1 MLAPYT
7 VAAIVRALRHVHG
20 DDIARAMLTN
30 GTTLAALIDAL
41 LHSPLTNRDAV
52 KLMTQAL
59 RSKDFIVT
67 PDFGSVWH
75 IKYVYD
81 RPKSLNVVDLAV
93 ITLDHGIFASTD
105 IRLLLAIDRVVK
117 QRGMDNV
124 GANVRSWGQTRP
136 SHRGGGNVTRFFDAE
151 TGTEIDPVTIDRT
164 TGAPVGTRP
173 IRIAGV

>member
-52 KLMTQAL
+52 KLITQAL
-59 RSKDFIVT
+59 RSNDFIVT
-67 PDFGSVWH
+67 PDFSSVWH
-75 IKYVYD
+75 IKYIYD

-105 IRLLLAIDRVVK
+105 IRLLLPIDRVVK
-117 QRGMDNV
+117 QRGMDDA
-124 GANVRSWGQTRP
+124 GAAFISRMYLSAPTDIPTFRPDVRYWG
-136 SHRGGGNVTRFFDAE
+136 
-151 TGTEIDPVTIDRT
+151 
-164 TGAPVGTRP
+164 
-173 IRIAGV
+173 

>member
-1 MLAPYT
+1 MLAPHT

-41 LHSPLTNRDAV
+41 LQSPLTNRDAV

-59 RSKDFIVT
+59 RSNDFIVT

-93 ITLDHGIFASTD
+93 ITLDHGTFASTD
-105 IRLLLAIDRVVK
+105 IRLLLAIGRVVN
-117 QRGMDNV
+117 QRGMDDAV
-124 GANVRSWGQTRP
+124 HRCFQPSIGHEPHLISAMSPDGTKADFDNVR
-136 SHRGGGNVTRFFDAE
+136 AE
-151 TGTEIDPVTIDRT
+151 VRLLTQIGR
-164 TGAPVGTRP
+164 
-173 IRIAGV
+173 

>member
-1 MLAPYT
+1 VPDAIARHVLCPAERDVRLFADRSRSQMLAPYT

-59 RSKDFIVT
+59 RSNDFIVT
-67 PDFGSVWH
+67 PDFSSVWH

-93 ITLDHGIFASTD
+93 ITLDHGVFASTD
-105 IRLLLAIDRVVK
+105 IRLQLPIDRVVK
-117 QRGMDNV
+117 KRGMDDAGAAFISRMLPV
-124 GANVRSWGQTRP
+124 GAYGHTDP
-136 SHRGGGNVTRFFDAE
+136 SA
-151 TGTEIDPVTIDRT
+151 
-164 TGAPVGTRP
+164 
-173 IRIAGV
+173 

>member
-59 RSKDFIVT
+59 RSNDFIVT
-67 PDFGSVWH
+67 PDFSSVWH

-105 IRLLLAIDRVVK
+105 IRLRLAIDRVVK
-117 QRGMDNV
+117 QRGMDDA
-124 GANVRSWGQTRP
+124 GAKVRSWGKPVLVRP
-136 SHRGGGNVTRFFDAE
+136 SPMSPFDPKETR
-151 TGTEIDPVTIDRT
+151 T
-164 TGAPVGTRP
+164 APFGCPLRLARDQTNS
-173 IRIAGV
+173 A

>member
-1 MLAPYT
+1 M
-7 VAAIVRALRHVHG
+7 
-20 DDIARAMLTN
+20 ARRWPL
-30 GTTLAALIDAL
+30 DAL

-59 RSKDFIVT
+59 RSNDFIVT

-93 ITLDHGIFASTD
+93 ITLDHGILASTD

-117 QRGMDNV
+117 QRGMDDA
-124 GANVRSWGQTRP
+124 GANDRSWGQTRP
-136 SHRGGGNVTRFFDAE
+136 SS
-151 TGTEIDPVTIDRT
+151 I
-164 TGAPVGTRP
+164 
-173 IRIAGV
+173 IADIAF

>member
-1 MLAPYT
+1 MLAPHT

-59 RSKDFIVT
+59 RSNDFIVT

-93 ITLDHGIFASTD
+93 ITLDHGTFASTN
-105 IRLLLAIDRVVK
+105 IRVLLAIDRVVK
-117 QRGMDNV
+117 QRGMDDAV
-124 GANVRSWGQTRP
+124 RRCLQPSIGREPHLISGMSADGTKADFDNVR
-136 SHRGGGNVTRFFDAE
+136 AE
-151 TGTEIDPVTIDRT
+151 VRL
-164 TGAPVGTRP
+164 
-173 IRIAGV
+173 

>member
-1 MLAPYT
+1 MLAPYS

-59 RSKDFIVT
+59 RSNDFIVT

-105 IRLLLAIDRVVK
+105 IRLMLAIDRVVK
-117 QRGMDNV
+117 QRRMDDA
-124 GANVRSWGQTRP
+124 GANVRSWGQPRP
-136 SHRGGGNVTRFFDAE
+136 
-151 TGTEIDPVTIDRT
+151 
-164 TGAPVGTRP
+164 RP
-173 IRIAGV
+173 IVADIAFDPERTSKIVQFEKRNG